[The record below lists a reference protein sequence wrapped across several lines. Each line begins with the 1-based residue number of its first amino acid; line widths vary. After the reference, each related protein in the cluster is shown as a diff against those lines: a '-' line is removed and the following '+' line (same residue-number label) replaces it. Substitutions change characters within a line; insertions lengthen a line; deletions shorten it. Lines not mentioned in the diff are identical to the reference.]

1 VAGVVDGATVVLVV
15 GTAVTVVVG
24 PFGPVVQAKCV
35 VGAVVRVVDV
45 MGCRTATY
53 MCAVVVVW
61 TALVFVAGTVVG
73 TVVGTVL
80 VCTGLVVTVAGAPV
94 VVGKS
99 PVGTGVLRT
108 GVLRTGVL
116 GTGAV
121 EGTDAL
127 VVGAMGLEV
136 VALAVD
142 LPPTLVLAAVGILRR
157 RTRPARPPPGRVR
170 WPWLKAGRLVVA
182 GTVVLV
188 ATVEVTVDVVSAGR
202 TGRGRTVVVVGP
214 AAKAILLVAVMLGG
228 GGVAAWTARTPPA
241 VNAAAPTATCVV
253 VIKACPATPNLANSG
268 TSATQ
273 ETGPTTQRRRPIE
286 TFRSALTMAGSNWL
300 PAQRVSS
307 WRAAT
312 GLNAFLYERT
322 AVMTSK
328 ASATAT
334 IRAPSEISS
343 PDKPK
348 G

>member
-1 VAGVVDGATVVLVV
+1 MC
-15 GTAVTVVVG
+15 TVVVVLTG
-24 PFGPVVQAKCV
+24 L
-35 VGAVVRVVDV
+35 
-45 MGCRTATY
+45 
-53 MCAVVVVW
+53 AVVV
-61 TALVFVAGTVVG
+61 GS
-73 TVVGTVL
+73 VVGTVL
-80 VCTGLVVTVAGAPV
+80 VGTGLVVTVGGAPV

-99 PVGTGVLRT
+99 PVGTGVL
-108 GVLRTGVL
+108 GIGVL

-121 EGTDAL
+121 DGTDAL

-136 VALAVD
+136 VALVVD
-142 LPPTLVLAAVGILRR
+142 LPPTLVLVVVGILRR

-170 WPWLKAGRLVVA
+170 LPWLKAGRLVVA

-188 ATVEVTVDVVSAGR
+188 ATVEVTVDVVSADR
-202 TGRGRTVVVVGP
+202 TGRGGTVVVVGP
-214 AAKAILLVAVMLGG
+214 AAKAILLVAVMLG

-312 GLNAFLYERT
+312 GLNAFLYERI